1 MTRRERQVLVLS
13 LLDQGP
19 YAQAHLRVVD
29 SELKRVRSEGEL
41 FSFSIQ
47 LPRELVKGEWDIF
60 KVWRK
65 TDTGKVMMEEDRLVS
80 ESAELTV
87 DMTRRPGFRHE
98 LVLINGRTGTTLVF
112 QK

>member
-1 MTRRERQVLVLS
+1 M
-13 LLDQGP
+13 
-19 YAQAHLRVVD
+19 RVVE
-29 SELKRVRSEGEL
+29 SELKGMSSEEEL

-47 LPRELVKGEWDIF
+47 LPQELVKGEWDIF

-65 TDTGKVMMEEDRLVS
+65 ADTGKVMMEEDRLVS

-87 DMTRRPGFRHE
+87 DMKRRPGFRHE